1 MASGANTP
9 STIRA
14 ATLAGCGAIGLWA
27 VLALLSRAAADIPPL
42 QLTAMSFTVS
52 GGLGLAWLATH
63 GQLRDLRQP
72 LLAWA
77 HGVGGLFGF
86 HALYFASL
94 ARAPA
99 ATANLINYTWPL
111 LIVLLSAALLG
122 LRLTWRHG
130 LGTLLALAGCALL
143 LGGAAAFPAGAAL
156 GYALAAASAV
166 VWALYSVLS
175 RRFATVPPGA
185 MAGFCA
191 GTATLSSGMHL
202 LTEATVAPDPAAWAA
217 VLALGLGPVGAAFVL
232 WDRGMKHGDPRL
244 LGTLA
249 FATPV
254 LSTLVL
260 AAAGFAP
267 FTTVTVAAAALVA
280 VGGFVA
286 ARS

>member
-1 MASGANTP
+1 MRG
-9 STIRA
+9 

-27 VLALLSRAAADIPPL
+27 VLALLSRAASGVPPL
-42 QLTAMSFTVS
+42 QLTAMSFAVS
-52 GGLGLAWLATH
+52 GGLGLAWLAAS
-63 GQLRDLRQP
+63 GRLQELRQP
-72 LLAWA
+72 PLAWL

-122 LRLTWRHG
+122 MRLTLRHG
-130 LGTLLALAGCALL
+130 LGTALALAGCAMLL
-143 LGGAAAFPAGAAL
+143 SGGAAFPAGAAL

-175 RRFATVPPGA
+175 RRFPGVPPGA

-191 GTATLSSGMHL
+191 GTAVLAGGTHL
-202 LTEATVAPDPAAWAA
+202 MSEATIALDASAWAA

-232 WDRGMKHGDPRL
+232 WDRGMKRGDPRL

-254 LSTLVL
+254 LSTLIL
-260 AAAGFAP
+260 AAAGLAP
-267 FTTVTVAAAALVA
+267 FTVTTVAAAALVA
-280 VGGFVA
+280 AGGFVA
-286 ARS
+286 AAPGRARA

>member
-1 MASGANTP
+1 MRG
-9 STIRA
+9 

-27 VLALLSRAAADIPPL
+27 VLALLSRAASGVPPL
-42 QLTAMSFTVS
+42 QLTAMSFAVS
-52 GGLGLAWLATH
+52 GGLGLTWLAAS
-63 GQLRDLRQP
+63 GQWQDLRQP
-72 LLAWA
+72 PLAWL

-111 LIVLLSAALLG
+111 LIVLLSAGLLG
-122 LRLTWRHG
+122 MRLTLRHG
-130 LGTLLALAGCALL
+130 LGTALALAGCAMLL
-143 LGGAAAFPAGAAL
+143 SSGAAFPAGAAL

-175 RRFATVPPGA
+175 RRFPGVPPGA

-191 GTATLSSGMHL
+191 GTAVLAGAAHL
-202 LTEATVAPDPAAWAA
+202 MSEATVALDASAWAA

-232 WDRGMKHGDPRL
+232 WDRGMKRGDPRL

-254 LSTLVL
+254 LSTVIL
-260 AAAGFAP
+260 AAAGLAA
-267 FTTVTVAAAALVA
+267 FTVTTVAAAALVA
-280 VGGFVA
+280 AGGFVA
-286 ARS
+286 AAPGRATA

>member
-1 MASGANTP
+1 MRG
-9 STIRA
+9 

-27 VLALLSRAAADIPPL
+27 VLALLSRAASGVPPL
-42 QLTAMSFTVS
+42 QLTAMSFAVS
-52 GGLGLAWLATH
+52 GGLGLAWLAVSRRL
-63 GQLRDLRQP
+63 QDLRQP
-72 LLAWA
+72 PLAWL

-122 LRLTWRHG
+122 MRLTLRHG
-130 LGTLLALAGCALL
+130 LGTALALAGCAMLL
-143 LGGAAAFPAGAAL
+143 SGGAAFPAGAAL

-175 RRFATVPPGA
+175 RRFPGVPPGA

-191 GTATLSSGMHL
+191 GTAVLAGETHL
-202 LTEATVAPDPAAWAA
+202 MSEATVALDASAWAA

-232 WDRGMKHGDPRL
+232 WDRGMKRGDPRL

-254 LSTLVL
+254 LSTLIL
-260 AAAGFAP
+260 AAAGLAP
-267 FTTVTVAAAALVA
+267 FTVTTVAAAALVA
-280 VGGFVA
+280 AGGFVA
-286 ARS
+286 AAPGRAGA

>member
-1 MASGANTP
+1 MRG
-9 STIRA
+9 

-27 VLALLSRAAADIPPL
+27 VLALLSRAASGVPPL
-42 QLTAMSFTVS
+42 QLTAMSFAVS
-52 GGLGLAWLATH
+52 GGLGLAWLAVSRRL
-63 GQLRDLRQP
+63 QDLRQP
-72 LLAWA
+72 PLAWL

-122 LRLTWRHG
+122 MRLTLRHG
-130 LGTLLALAGCALL
+130 LGTALALAGCAMLL
-143 LGGAAAFPAGAAL
+143 SGGAAFPAGAAL

-175 RRFATVPPGA
+175 RRFPGVPPGA

-191 GTATLSSGMHL
+191 GTAVLAGGTHL
-202 LTEATVAPDPAAWAA
+202 MSEATVALDASAWAA

-232 WDRGMKHGDPRL
+232 WDRGMKRGDPRL

-254 LSTLVL
+254 LSTLIL
-260 AAAGFAP
+260 AAAGLAP
-267 FTTVTVAAAALVA
+267 FTVTTVAAAALVA
-280 VGGFVA
+280 AGGFVA
-286 ARS
+286 AAPGRAGA

>member
-1 MASGANTP
+1 MRG
-9 STIRA
+9 

-27 VLALLSRAAADIPPL
+27 VLALLSRAASGVPPL
-42 QLTAMSFTVS
+42 QLTAMSFAVS
-52 GGLGLAWLATH
+52 GGLGLAWLAAS
-63 GQLRDLRQP
+63 GQLQDLRQP
-72 LLAWA
+72 PLAWL

-86 HALYFASL
+86 HALYFSSL

-122 LRLTWRHG
+122 MRLTLRHG
-130 LGTLLALAGCALL
+130 LGTALALAGCAMLL
-143 LGGAAAFPAGAAL
+143 SSGAAFPAGAAL

-175 RRFATVPPGA
+175 RRFPGVPPGA

-191 GTATLSSGMHL
+191 GTAVLAGAAHL
-202 LTEATVAPDPAAWAA
+202 MSEATVALNASAWAA

-232 WDRGMKHGDPRL
+232 WDRGMKRGDPRL

-254 LSTLVL
+254 LSTLIL
-260 AAAGFAP
+260 AAAGLAP
-267 FTTVTVAAAALVA
+267 FTVTTVAAAALVA
-280 VGGFVA
+280 AGGFVA
-286 ARS
+286 AAPARAAA